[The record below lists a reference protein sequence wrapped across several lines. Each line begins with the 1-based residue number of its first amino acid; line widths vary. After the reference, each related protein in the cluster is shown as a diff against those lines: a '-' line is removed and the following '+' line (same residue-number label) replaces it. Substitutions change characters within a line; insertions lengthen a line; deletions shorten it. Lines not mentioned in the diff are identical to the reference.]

1 MVHTRFRSRV
11 FYSILCT
18 ARNFR
23 RIVMTVNDRIQLIR
37 FYARFV
43 IAIVSMAIFSYIVH
57 MMLTA
62 SDELA
67 TSSKDLLNILIGAF
81 IPILAGIAK
90 FYFESGG
97 DLHQEEEKNV
107 IPPPTNSTPEKGEGD
122 EPSFTN

>member
-1 MVHTRFRSRV
+1 
-11 FYSILCT
+11 
-18 ARNFR
+18 
-23 RIVMTVNDRIQLIR
+23 MTVNDRIQLIR

-107 IPPPTNSTPEKGEGD
+107 IPPPTNSTPEIGEGD
-122 EPSFTN
+122 EPRFTN

>member
-1 MVHTRFRSRV
+1 
-11 FYSILCT
+11 
-18 ARNFR
+18 
-23 RIVMTVNDRIQLIR
+23 MTVNDRIQLIR
-37 FYARFV
+37 FYARFA

-107 IPPPTNSTPEKGEGD
+107 IPPPSKSTHEIGEGD